1 MKNLIFIIVVSAVY
15 SACTGTTTASNESS
29 DSTAKT
35 ATSGASSISF
45 PYTANF
51 SSKISIGKD
60 SNSLVA
66 LNSYKAWEAG
76 DMNALANTLSDS
88 VEINF
93 SDGSKFDGT
102 RDSAIA
108 IAIKYRD
115 SLSSVK
121 IDMDVW
127 EPVHADDKNEDAVLA
142 WYKETDTYKNGKV
155 DSVYYHDINGIKNGK
170 ITFIETYMRKDK

>member
-1 MKNLIFIIVVSAVY
+1 VY
-15 SACTGTTTASNESS
+15 SACTGTTTASKQSN
-29 DSTAKT
+29 DSTAS
-35 ATSGASSISF
+35 TSGNSSISF

-76 DMNALANTLSDS
+76 DMTALGNTLADS

-93 SDGSKFDGT
+93 PDGSKFEGT
-102 RDSAIA
+102 RDSAVA
-108 IAIKYRD
+108 MAKKFRD

-127 EPVHADDKNEDAVLA
+127 TPVHADDKNEDAVLA

-155 DSVYYHDINGIKNGK
+155 DSVYFHDINGIKNGK
-170 ITFIETYMRKDK
+170 ITFIESYARKAK